1 MPKRT
6 TGGTVRRPSPTPGG
20 ARRDDSGDE
29 VLAAVL
35 IRMWALA
42 SGRTLRSDVPPD
54 QLSEEELIAFWADD
68 MTPQAGRH
76 ARPDDPG
83 RPAEGRAPGQMDGR
97 APQPHSRQRPAG
109 TPGRSG
115 SRITRRGPSPAPKV
129 LRPP

>member
-6 TGGTVRRPSPTPGG
+6 TGGTVRRPSPTPRG

-29 VLAAVL
+29 ILAAVL

-68 MTPQAGRH
+68 MTPQGGRH
-76 ARPDDPG
+76 VRPDDPD
-83 RPAEGRAPGQMDGR
+83 RPAEARTPGQLDGR
-97 APQPHSRQRPAG
+97 GPQPHSRQRPSSQGRG
-109 TPGRSG
+109 TGCRQEL
-115 SRITRRGPSPAPKV
+115 PADPAAA
-129 LRPP
+129 